1 MVMAGL
7 DPAIHDFP
15 PCRKTWMAGTSP
27 AMTVVGLTPTSIP
40 ALPLTKSTDPA
51 CYRSKKLEEDYP
63 MAARTKPPFRADVV
77 GSLLRTAPLKEARAK
92 RDKGAM
98 TAAELKA
105 VEDREVEKIIAK
117 QAQVGLKLATD
128 GEFRRS
134 WWHFDFYDML
144 DGVEIEELDHGI
156 QFQGVQTRP
165 RTPRIK
171 GKLGF
176 SQHPMLEHFKFL
188 KAHTRVT
195 PKMCIPSPATLHFR
209 LEPDAIRTKE
219 YADRDAIFDDLAKT
233 YKQAIR
239 GFHDAGCRY
248 LQFDDTAW
256 AYLCSQAELKKA
268 RDRGLNADRLQ
279 QDYARVI
286 NQALE
291 GKPADMTI
299 TTHVCRGN
307 FRSTW
312 ISEGGYEPVA
322 ETMLGKL
329 NYDGYFLEY
338 DSARAGGFEPLRF
351 LPKGNKIVVLGL
363 VTTKSGTLEKKDDV
377 KRRIDEATKFVS
389 LDQLCLSPQCGFAS
403 TEEGNVLAE
412 EEEWAKLRMVVEL
425 ADEVWG

>member
-1 MVMAGL
+1 M
-7 DPAIHDFP
+7 P
-15 PCRKTWMAGTSP
+15 
-27 AMTVVGLTPTSIP
+27 
-40 ALPLTKSTDPA
+40 
-51 CYRSKKLEEDYP
+51 RS
-63 MAARTKPPFRADVV
+63 KPPFRADVV
-77 GSLLRTAPLKEARAK
+77 GSILRTAALKDARAK
-92 RDKGAM
+92 REKGEID
-98 TAAELKA
+98 AAQLKEL
-105 VEDREVEKIIAK
+105 EDREIEKIIKK
-117 QAQVGLKLATD
+117 QEEVGLQVATD

-144 DGVEIEELDHGI
+144 DGVEIQELDHGI

-165 RTPRIK
+165 RTPRIT

-176 SQHPMLEHFKFL
+176 SNHPMLEHFKFL
-188 KAHTRVT
+188 KAHTRTT

-209 LEPDAIRTKE
+209 LEPDAIKTKD

-233 YKQAIR
+233 YRQAIR
-239 GFHDAGCRY
+239 GFYDAGCRY

-286 NQALE
+286 NGALQ
-291 GKPADMTI
+291 GKPADMTV

-322 ETMLGKL
+322 EIMLGQL

-338 DSARAGGFEPLRF
+338 DTARAGGFEPLRF

-363 VTTKSGTLEKKDDV
+363 VTSKSGTLEKKEDV
-377 KRRIDEATKFVS
+377 KRRIEEATKYAA
-389 LDQLCLSPQCGFAS
+389 LDQLALSPQCGFAS

-412 EEEWAKLRMVVEL
+412 EEQWAKLRMIVEL
-425 ADEVWG
+425 ANEVWK

>member
-1 MVMAGL
+1 MA
-7 DPAIHDFP
+7 
-15 PCRKTWMAGTSP
+15 T
-27 AMTVVGLTPTSIP
+27 
-40 ALPLTKSTDPA
+40 
-51 CYRSKKLEEDYP
+51 
-63 MAARTKPPFRADVV
+63 RTKPPFRADVV
-77 GSLLRTAPLKEARAK
+77 GSILRTAPLKDARAK
-92 RDKGAM
+92 REKGEI
-98 TAAELKA
+98 TAAQLKE
-105 VEDREVEKIIAK
+105 VEDREIEKIIRK
-117 QAQVGLKLATD
+117 QEEVGLKVATD

-134 WWHFDFYDML
+134 WWHFDFYGML
-144 DGVEIEELDHGI
+144 DGAEKYQLDHGI
-156 QFQGVQTRP
+156 QFHGVQSRMESI
-165 RTPRIK
+165 RIK

-176 SQHPMLEHFKFL
+176 SNHPMLEHFKFL

-209 LEPDAIRTKE
+209 LEPNAVTAKD

-233 YKQAIR
+233 YRQAIK
-239 GFHDAGCRY
+239 GFYDAGCRY

-286 NQALE
+286 NQSLE
-291 GKPADMTI
+291 GKPADMVV

-363 VTTKSGTLEKKDDV
+363 ITTKSGKLEKKDDV
-377 KRRIDEATKFVS
+377 KRRIEEATKFAA

-412 EEEWAKLRMVVEL
+412 EEQWAKLRMVVEL
-425 ADEVWG
+425 ADEVWR